1 MIQSHLELYLDGQW
15 KTYQTYNQTIFDERR
30 DGQIKSAMCY
40 IITSEKTRFKP
51 MRKAKLVI
59 EDESVTKTFYYFAYF
74 KSQQRGENYWWHEVT
89 LLDVAKKVQGQMID
103 GLRVVQD
110 VNNSVTLYDTFKR
123 LCDTTPLRLTSQNNL
138 YNPTTDSTIVSL
150 MQSIK
155 SPEYAWSCRTLMWE
169 CLKEIG
175 MDMGGYFPSVEFGD
189 NGQYILTFF
198 PTDELVQQ
206 ISDLDYISIAEGVDA
221 NQVCSEID
229 TDIANIIATN
239 QGTASIVFP
248 GQNCW
253 VTPRTDDIQLT
264 TENCELILPNTIEKV
279 LKVTIKLE
287 GIEVETALN
296 TYADLG
302 EYLQADELDLTKYI
316 VEYKKYQSL
325 QTLGYNSSATG
336 TNSGYWTNTT
346 EMCKNNTCY
355 WTQGEKNI
363 VLVSNSY
370 YYKTGVNSKHPAVYI
385 MIQAAVFNIY
395 GAEYVE
401 GQGFKIIVN
410 GETKSVYSIRDTGVR
425 NFQFRVEYIPR
436 DTSTKL
442 RAVKQEKCDY
452 EYVLPY
458 NQRAEIV
465 DAPSLGQE
473 LDKSVNQMGV
483 NYIKAVN
490 RYKALSD
497 ILPIGTAYIDG
508 ADTYILTVNEYEQTS
523 HENITVTHTFSKNWS
538 MLSEY
543 LKQNKQYRNT
553 NIPTD
558 ILVRNLHYQDY
569 FIIAEEIL
577 EGEPGILTATYG
589 IEYAA
594 RVFAN
599 RLAGIATEV
608 NNFQIQRGYT
618 LASGG
623 VAVSCASFGVKKS
636 IVFSA
641 KMQDNLTAGKSV
653 NPDNEYY
660 CQDVLYTDEN
670 GEFNDAS
677 FENGE
682 VYFGFGYLNPLFC
695 TPNLLPRQYYLTGI
709 GFNVLHR
716 LVLSEKF
723 AVKKSSA
730 EHINFTYQVHFVSDM
745 PDIVIGGLLAENN
758 PLVVD
763 LTADLDYYLWG
774 LTKPL
779 SKLAVTVTSVSG
791 LQLAHITTENKAQ
804 YWTVGKS
811 NSENQL
817 YFSLGLTLAD
827 KMPGNY
833 IGWAITDGTG
843 KLYIARN
850 SHANENQ
857 TLYFNHMHK
866 YHEQD

>member
-1 MIQSHLELYLDGQW
+1 MIKSHLELYLDGQW
-15 KTYQTYNQTIFDERR
+15 KTYHTYNQTVFDERR

-40 IITSEKTRFKP
+40 IVTQEKTRFKP

-59 EDESVTKTFYYFAYF
+59 QDETTTKTFYYFAYF
-74 KSQQRGENYWWHEVT
+74 KSQKRGPNYWWHEVT
-89 LLDVAKKVQGQMID
+89 LIDVAKRVQGQMID

-110 VNNSVTLYDTFKR
+110 TNNSVTLYDTFKR
-123 LCDTTPLRLTSQNNL
+123 LCDTTPLRLTTQSNL

-150 MQSIK
+150 MQSIR

-189 NGQYILTFF
+189 NGQYVLTFF
-198 PTDELVQQ
+198 PTDEITQTINGLN
-206 ISDLDYISIAEGVDA
+206 YISIAEGVDA

-248 GQNCW
+248 AQNGW
-253 VTPRTDDIQLT
+253 ITPRTDDVQLT
-264 TENCELILPNTIEKV
+264 SDNCEIQTPNTIEKV
-279 LKVTIKLE
+279 LHVYLNIN
-287 GIEVETALN
+287 GIE
-296 TYADLG
+296 ADGSKPGGASTGQIRPLTEILG
-302 EYLQADELDLTKYI
+302 GRTILEITDY
-316 VEYKKYQSL
+316 VPEYKKYQSL
-325 QTLGYNSSATG
+325 ERLNRATYDKYNITPC
-336 TNSGYWTNTT
+336 W
-346 EMCKNNTCY
+346 NNTIY
-355 WTQGEKNI
+355 WEENSNKIVVCSLVTSTVTVGNRGNI
-363 VLVSNSY
+363 DL
-370 YYKTGVNSKHPAVYI
+370 
-385 MIQAAVFNIY
+385 MLQAAVLSQFSANDPKDRSKLDID
-395 GAEYVE
+395 
-401 GQGFKIIVN
+401 GQEAHLFDVHAGMDP
-410 GETKSVYSIRDTGVR
+410 RPL
-425 NFQFRVEYIPR
+425 QFRVEYIPR

-442 RAVKQEKCDY
+442 RSVKQEKCDY

-483 NYIKAVN
+483 NYIKTVN
-490 RYKALSD
+490 RYNALSD
-497 ILPIGTAYIDG
+497 ILPIGTAYVEG

-569 FIIAEEIL
+569 FVIAEDIL
-577 EGEPGILTATYG
+577 EGETGILTAAYG
-589 IEYAA
+589 IEYAS
-594 RVFAN
+594 RVFAD
-599 RLAGIATEV
+599 RVAGTVTEV
-608 NNFQIQRGYT
+608 NNFQLQGGST
-618 LASGG
+618 LVSGG
-623 VAVSCASFGVKKS
+623 VAVSCTSFGVKKS

-653 NPDNEYY
+653 DPDNEYY
-660 CQDVLYTDEN
+660 CQDVLYTDGD
-670 GEFNDAS
+670 GEFNDS
-677 FENGE
+677 PFSNGE
-682 VYFGFGYLNPLFC
+682 VYFGFGYLNSFFC
-695 TPNLLPRQYYLTGI
+695 SPNLLPRQVYVAGI
-709 GFNVLHR
+709 GYNVLER

-779 SKLAVTVTSVSG
+779 SKLAVAVTGNDGS
-791 LQLAHITTENKAQ
+791 QLVHITTSNKAQ
-804 YWTVGKS
+804 YWTISRNNSS
-811 NSENQL
+811 NSC
-817 YFSLGLTLAD
+817 YFSLALALQG
-827 KMPGNY
+827 KMVGNY
-833 IGWAITDGTG
+833 IGWAITDATG
-843 KLYIARN
+843 KIYIARN

>member
-1 MIQSHLELYLDGQW
+1 MIKSHLELYLDGQW
-15 KTYQTYNQTIFDERR
+15 KTYHTYNQTVFDERR

-40 IITSEKTRFKP
+40 IVTQEKTRFKP

-59 EDESVTKTFYYFAYF
+59 QDETTTKTFYYFAYF
-74 KSQQRGENYWWHEVT
+74 KSQKRGPNYWWHEVT
-89 LLDVAKKVQGQMID
+89 LIDVAKRVQGQMID

-110 VNNSVTLYDTFKR
+110 TNNSVTLYDTFKR
-123 LCDTTPLRLTSQNNL
+123 LCDTTPLRLTTQSNL

-150 MQSIK
+150 MQSIR

-189 NGQYILTFF
+189 NGKYILTFF
-198 PTDELVQQ
+198 PTDEITQT
-206 ISDLDYISIAEGVDA
+206 INDLDYISIAEGVEA

-248 GQNCW
+248 GQNGW
-253 VTPRTDDIQLT
+253 ITPRTDDVQLT
-264 TENCELILPNTIEKV
+264 SDNCEIQIPSNIEKI
-279 LKVTIKLE
+279 IKIYINQKSIKIGDDSLF
-287 GIEVETALN
+287 GITGDEAL
-296 TYADLG
+296 DV
-302 EYLQADELDLTKYI
+302 TKYFP
-316 VEYKKYQSL
+316 EYKKYISL
-325 QTLGYNSSATG
+325 ETKSNNQYEILN
-336 TNSGYWTNTT
+336 TNLY
-346 EMCKNNTCY
+346 KNNTCY
-355 WTQGEKNI
+355 WSEDDQKITVVSTKYPSGWGVQFNRLAIFSAITSAIYTQYSPCGKEDG
-363 VLVSNSY
+363 SY
-370 YYKTGVNSKHPAVYI
+370 YITINGQKTD
-385 MIQAAVFNIY
+385 FNY
-395 GAEYVE
+395 M
-401 GQGFKIIVN
+401 FL
-410 GETKSVYSIRDTGVR
+410 ETDPRPL
-425 NFQFRVEYIPR
+425 QFRVEYVPR

-483 NYIKAVN
+483 NYIKTVN
-490 RYKALSD
+490 RYNALSD
-497 ILPIGTAYIDG
+497 ILPIGTAYVEG

-569 FIIAEEIL
+569 FVIAEDIL
-577 EGEPGILTATYG
+577 EGETGILTAAYG
-589 IEYAA
+589 IEYAS
-594 RVFAN
+594 RVFAD
-599 RLAGIATEV
+599 RVAGTVTEV
-608 NNFQIQRGYT
+608 NNFQLQGGST
-618 LASGG
+618 LVSGG
-623 VAVSCASFGVKKS
+623 VAVSCTSFGVKKS

-653 NPDNEYY
+653 DPDNEYY
-660 CQDVLYTDEN
+660 CQDVLYTDGD
-670 GEFNDAS
+670 GEFNDS
-677 FENGE
+677 PFSNGE
-682 VYFGFGYLNPLFC
+682 VYFGFGYLNSFFC
-695 TPNLLPRQYYLTGI
+695 SPNLLPRQVYVAGI
-709 GFNVLHR
+709 GYNVLER

-779 SKLAVTVTSVSG
+779 SKLAVAVTGNDGS
-791 LQLAHITTENKAQ
+791 QLVHITTSNKAQ
-804 YWTVGKS
+804 YWTISRNNSS
-811 NSENQL
+811 NSC
-817 YFSLGLTLAD
+817 YFSLALALQG
-827 KMPGNY
+827 KMVGNY
-833 IGWAITDGTG
+833 IGWAITDATG
-843 KLYIARN
+843 KIYIARN

>member
-1 MIQSHLELYLDGQW
+1 MIKSHLELYLDGQW
-15 KTYQTYNQTIFDERR
+15 KTYHTYNQMVFDERR

-40 IITSEKTRFKP
+40 IVTQEKTRFKP

-59 EDESVTKTFYYFAYF
+59 QDETTTKTFYYFAYF
-74 KSQQRGENYWWHEVT
+74 KSQKRGPNYWWHEVT
-89 LLDVAKKVQGQMID
+89 LIDVAKRVQGQMID

-110 VNNSVTLYDTFKR
+110 ANNSVTLYDTFKR
-123 LCDTTPLRLTSQNNL
+123 LCDTTPLRLTTQSNL
-138 YNPTTDSTIVSL
+138 YNPTTDSAIVSL
-150 MQSIK
+150 MQSIR

-189 NGQYILTFF
+189 NGQYVLTFF
-198 PTDELVQQ
+198 PTDEITQTINGLN
-206 ISDLDYISIAEGVDA
+206 YISIAEGVDA

-248 GQNCW
+248 AQNGW
-253 VTPRTDDIQLT
+253 ITPRTDDVQLT
-264 TENCELILPNTIEKV
+264 SDNCEIQTPNTIEKV
-279 LKVTIKLE
+279 LHVYLNIN
-287 GIEVETALN
+287 GIE
-296 TYADLG
+296 ADGSKPGGASTGQIRPLTEILG
-302 EYLQADELDLTKYI
+302 GRTILEITDY
-316 VEYKKYQSL
+316 VPEYKKYQSL
-325 QTLGYNSSATG
+325 ERLNRATYDKYNITPC
-336 TNSGYWTNTT
+336 W
-346 EMCKNNTCY
+346 NNTIY
-355 WTQGEKNI
+355 WEENSNKIVVCSLVTSTVTVGNRGNI
-363 VLVSNSY
+363 DL
-370 YYKTGVNSKHPAVYI
+370 
-385 MIQAAVFNIY
+385 MLQAAVLSQFSANDPKDRSKLDID
-395 GAEYVE
+395 
-401 GQGFKIIVN
+401 GQEAHLFDVHAGMDP
-410 GETKSVYSIRDTGVR
+410 RPL
-425 NFQFRVEYIPR
+425 QFRVEYIPR

-442 RAVKQEKCDY
+442 RSVKQEKCDY

-483 NYIKAVN
+483 NYIKTVN
-490 RYKALSD
+490 RYNALSD
-497 ILPIGTAYIDG
+497 ILPIGTAYVEG

-553 NIPTD
+553 RIPTD

-569 FIIAEEIL
+569 FVIAEDIL
-577 EGEPGILTATYG
+577 EGETGILTAAYG
-589 IEYAA
+589 IEYAS
-594 RVFAN
+594 RVFAD
-599 RLAGIATEV
+599 RVAGTVTEV
-608 NNFQIQRGYT
+608 NNFQLQGGST
-618 LASGG
+618 LVSGG
-623 VAVSCASFGVKKS
+623 VAVSCTSFGVKKS

-653 NPDNEYY
+653 DPDNEYY
-660 CQDVLYTDEN
+660 CQDVLYTDGD
-670 GEFNDAS
+670 GEFNDS
-677 FENGE
+677 PFSNGE
-682 VYFGFGYLNPLFC
+682 VYFGFGYLNSFFC
-695 TPNLLPRQYYLTGI
+695 SPNLLPRQVYVAGI
-709 GFNVLHR
+709 GYNVLER

-779 SKLAVTVTSVSG
+779 SKLAVAVTGNDGS
-791 LQLAHITTENKAQ
+791 QLVHITTSNKAQ
-804 YWTVGKS
+804 YWTISRNNSS
-811 NSENQL
+811 NSC
-817 YFSLGLTLAD
+817 YFSLALALQG
-827 KMPGNY
+827 KMVGNY
-833 IGWAITDGTG
+833 IGWAITDATG
-843 KLYIARN
+843 KIYIARN

>member
-1 MIQSHLELYLDGQW
+1 MIKSHLELYLDGQW
-15 KTYQTYNQTIFDERR
+15 KTYHTYNQTVFDERR

-40 IITSEKTRFKP
+40 IVTQEKTRFKP

-59 EDESVTKTFYYFAYF
+59 QDETTTKTFYYFAYF
-74 KSQQRGENYWWHEVT
+74 KSQKRGPNYWWHEVT
-89 LLDVAKKVQGQMID
+89 LIDVAKRVQGQMID

-110 VNNSVTLYDTFKR
+110 TNNSVTLYDTFKR
-123 LCDTTPLRLTSQNNL
+123 LCDTTPLRLTTQSNL

-150 MQSIK
+150 MQSIR

-198 PTDELVQQ
+198 PTDEITQT
-206 ISDLDYISIAEGVDA
+206 INGLDYISIAEGVDA
-221 NQVCSEID
+221 SQVCSEID

-248 GQNCW
+248 AQNGW
-253 VTPRTDDIQLT
+253 ITPRTDDVQLT
-264 TENCELILPNTIEKV
+264 SDNCEIQTPNTIEKV
-279 LKVTIKLE
+279 LHVYLNIN
-287 GIEVETALN
+287 GIE
-296 TYADLG
+296 ADGSKPGGASTGQIRPLTEILG
-302 EYLQADELDLTKYI
+302 GRTILEITDY
-316 VEYKKYQSL
+316 VPEYKKYQSL
-325 QTLGYNSSATG
+325 ERLNRATYDKYNITPC
-336 TNSGYWTNTT
+336 W
-346 EMCKNNTCY
+346 NNTIY
-355 WTQGEKNI
+355 WEENSNKIVVCSLVTSTVTVGNRGNI
-363 VLVSNSY
+363 DL
-370 YYKTGVNSKHPAVYI
+370 
-385 MIQAAVFNIY
+385 MLQAAVLSQFSANDPKDRSKLDID
-395 GAEYVE
+395 
-401 GQGFKIIVN
+401 GQEAHLFDVHAGMDP
-410 GETKSVYSIRDTGVR
+410 RPL
-425 NFQFRVEYIPR
+425 QFRVEYIPR

-442 RAVKQEKCDY
+442 RSVKQEKCDY

-483 NYIKAVN
+483 NYIKTVN
-490 RYKALSD
+490 RYNALSD
-497 ILPIGTAYIDG
+497 ILPIGTAYVEG

-569 FIIAEEIL
+569 FVIAEDIL
-577 EGEPGILTATYG
+577 EGETGILTAAYG
-589 IEYAA
+589 IEYAS
-594 RVFAN
+594 RVFAD
-599 RLAGIATEV
+599 RVAGTVTEV
-608 NNFQIQRGYT
+608 NNFQLQGGST
-618 LASGG
+618 LVSGG
-623 VAVSCASFGVKKS
+623 VAVSCTSFGVKKS

-653 NPDNEYY
+653 DPGNEYY
-660 CQDVLYTDEN
+660 CQDVLYTDGD
-670 GEFNDAS
+670 GEFNDS
-677 FENGE
+677 PFSNGE
-682 VYFGFGYLNPLFC
+682 VYFGFGYLNSFFC
-695 TPNLLPRQYYLTGI
+695 SPNLLPRQVYVAGI
-709 GFNVLHR
+709 GYNVLER

-779 SKLAVTVTSVSG
+779 SKLAVAVTGNDGS
-791 LQLAHITTENKAQ
+791 QLVHITTSNKAQ
-804 YWTVGKS
+804 YWTISRNNSS
-811 NSENQL
+811 NSC
-817 YFSLGLTLAD
+817 YFSLALALQG
-827 KMPGNY
+827 KMVGNY
-833 IGWAITDGTG
+833 IGWAITDATG
-843 KLYIARN
+843 KIYIARN

>member
-1 MIQSHLELYLDGQW
+1 MIKSHLELYLDGQW
-15 KTYQTYNQTIFDERR
+15 KTYHTYNQAVFDERR

-40 IITSEKTRFKP
+40 IVTQEKTRFKP
-51 MRKAKLVI
+51 MRKAKLVVQ
-59 EDESVTKTFYYFAYF
+59 DETTTKTFYYFAYF
-74 KSQQRGENYWWHEVT
+74 KSQKRGPNYWWHEVT
-89 LLDVAKKVQGQMID
+89 LIDVAKRVQGQMID

-110 VNNSVTLYDTFKR
+110 TNNSVTLYDTFKR
-123 LCDTTPLRLTSQNNL
+123 LCDTTPLRLTTQSNL

-150 MQSIK
+150 MQSIR

-189 NGQYILTFF
+189 NGQYVLTFF
-198 PTDELVQQ
+198 PTDEITQTINGLN
-206 ISDLDYISIAEGVDA
+206 YISIAEGVDA

-248 GQNCW
+248 AQNGW
-253 VTPRTDDIQLT
+253 ITPRTDDVQLT
-264 TENCELILPNTIEKV
+264 SDNCEIQTPNTIEKV
-279 LKVTIKLE
+279 LHVYLNIN
-287 GIEVETALN
+287 GIE
-296 TYADLG
+296 ADGSKPGGASTGQIRPLTEILG
-302 EYLQADELDLTKYI
+302 GRTILEITDY
-316 VEYKKYQSL
+316 VPEYKKYQSL
-325 QTLGYNSSATG
+325 ERLNRATYDKYNITPC
-336 TNSGYWTNTT
+336 W
-346 EMCKNNTCY
+346 NNTIY
-355 WTQGEKNI
+355 WEENSNKIVVCSLVTSTVTVGNRGNI
-363 VLVSNSY
+363 DL
-370 YYKTGVNSKHPAVYI
+370 
-385 MIQAAVFNIY
+385 MLQAAVLSQFSANDPKDRSKLDID
-395 GAEYVE
+395 
-401 GQGFKIIVN
+401 GQEAHLFDVHAGMDP
-410 GETKSVYSIRDTGVR
+410 RPL
-425 NFQFRVEYIPR
+425 QFRVEYIPR

-442 RAVKQEKCDY
+442 RSVKQEKCDY

-483 NYIKAVN
+483 NYIKTVN
-490 RYKALSD
+490 RYNALSD
-497 ILPIGTAYIDG
+497 ILPIGTAYVEG

-569 FIIAEEIL
+569 FVIAEDIL
-577 EGEPGILTATYG
+577 EGETGILTAAYG
-589 IEYAA
+589 IEYAS
-594 RVFAN
+594 RVFAD
-599 RLAGIATEV
+599 RVAGTVTEV
-608 NNFQIQRGYT
+608 NNFQLQGGST
-618 LASGG
+618 LVSGG
-623 VAVSCASFGVKKS
+623 VAVSCTSFGVKKS

-653 NPDNEYY
+653 DPDNEYY
-660 CQDVLYTDEN
+660 CQDVLYTDGD
-670 GEFNDAS
+670 GEFNDS
-677 FENGE
+677 PFSNGE
-682 VYFGFGYLNPLFC
+682 VYFGFGYLNSFFC
-695 TPNLLPRQYYLTGI
+695 SPNLLPRQVYVAGI
-709 GFNVLHR
+709 GYNVLER

-779 SKLAVTVTSVSG
+779 SKLAVAVTGNDGS
-791 LQLAHITTENKAQ
+791 QLVHITTSNKAQ
-804 YWTVGKS
+804 YWTISRNNSS
-811 NSENQL
+811 NSC
-817 YFSLGLTLAD
+817 YFSLALALQG
-827 KMPGNY
+827 KMVGNY
-833 IGWAITDGTG
+833 IGWAITDATG
-843 KLYIARN
+843 KIYIARN

>member
-1 MIQSHLELYLDGQW
+1 MIKSHLELYLDGQW
-15 KTYQTYNQTIFDERR
+15 KTYHTYNQTVFDERR

-40 IITSEKTRFKP
+40 IVTQEKTRFKP

-59 EDESVTKTFYYFAYF
+59 QDETTTKTFYYFAYF
-74 KSQQRGENYWWHEVT
+74 KSQKRGPNYWWHEVT
-89 LLDVAKKVQGQMID
+89 LIDVAKRVQGQMID

-110 VNNSVTLYDTFKR
+110 TNNSVTLYDTFKR
-123 LCDTTPLRLTSQNNL
+123 LCDTTPLRLTTQSNL

-150 MQSIK
+150 MQSIR

-189 NGQYILTFF
+189 NGQYVLTFF
-198 PTDELVQQ
+198 PTDEITQTINGLN
-206 ISDLDYISIAEGVDA
+206 YISIAEGVDA

-248 GQNCW
+248 GQNGW
-253 VTPRTDDIQLT
+253 VTPRAEDIQLT
-264 TENCELILPNTIEKV
+264 TDNCELLLPNQAEKI
-279 LKVTIKLE
+279 LKVTIRLE
-287 GIEVETALN
+287 GIEVETAHN
-296 TYADLG
+296 KYEDLG
-302 EYLQADELDLTKYI
+302 EYLQADDLDVTKYF

-325 QTLGYNSSATG
+325 QTLGYNSNS
-336 TNSGYWTNTT
+336 NNDSGYKTNTT
-346 EMCKNNTCY
+346 EVCKNNTCY
-355 WTQGEKNI
+355 WTQGENRI
-363 VLVSNSY
+363 VLVPDSY
-370 YYKTGVNSKHPAVYI
+370 YFKTAVASKHPAVYN

-395 GAEYVE
+395 GIETE
-401 GQGFKIIVN
+401 TGFMISVN
-410 GETKSVYSIRDTGVR
+410 GEEKPVYSINDTGMR
-425 NFQFRVEYIPR
+425 GFQFRVEYIPR

-483 NYIKAVN
+483 NYIKTVN
-490 RYKALSD
+490 RYNALSD
-497 ILPIGTAYIDG
+497 ILPIGTAYVEG

-569 FIIAEEIL
+569 FVIAEDIL
-577 EGEPGILTATYG
+577 EGETGILTAAYG
-589 IEYAA
+589 IEYAS
-594 RVFAN
+594 RVFAD
-599 RLAGIATEV
+599 RVAGTVTEV
-608 NNFQIQRGYT
+608 NNFQLQGGST
-618 LASGG
+618 LVSGG
-623 VAVSCASFGVKKS
+623 VAVSCTSFGVKKS

-653 NPDNEYY
+653 DPDNEYY
-660 CQDVLYTDEN
+660 CQDVLYTDGD
-670 GEFNDAS
+670 GEFNDS
-677 FENGE
+677 PFSNGE
-682 VYFGFGYLNPLFC
+682 VYFGFGYLNSFFC
-695 TPNLLPRQYYLTGI
+695 SPNLLPRQVYVAGI
-709 GFNVLHR
+709 GYNVLER

-779 SKLAVTVTSVSG
+779 SKLAVAVTGNDGS
-791 LQLAHITTENKAQ
+791 QLVHITTSNKAQ
-804 YWTVGKS
+804 YWTISRNNSS
-811 NSENQL
+811 NSC
-817 YFSLGLTLAD
+817 YFSLALALQG
-827 KMPGNY
+827 KMVGNY
-833 IGWAITDGTG
+833 IGWAITDATG
-843 KLYIARN
+843 KIYIARN

-857 TLYFNHMHK
+857 TLYFNHLHK

>member
-74 KSQQRGENYWWHEVT
+74 KSQQRGANYWWHEVT
-89 LLDVAKKVQGQMID
+89 LIDVAKKVQGQMID

-110 VNNSVTLYDTFKR
+110 TNNSVTLYDTFKR
-123 LCDTTPLRLTSQNNL
+123 LCDTTPLRLTSQSNL
-138 YNPTTDSTIVSL
+138 YNPTTDGAIVFR

-198 PTDELVQQ
+198 PTDEIVQQ

-253 VTPRTDDIQLT
+253 VTPRTDDIRLT
-264 TENCELILPNTIEKV
+264 TDNCEVQTPNIIEKV
-279 LKVTIKLE
+279 IKIFVNQRYISLGADNGMLYDITGEEMLEVTE
-287 GIEVETALN
+287 FFP
-296 TYADLG
+296 
-302 EYLQADELDLTKYI
+302 
-316 VEYKKYQSL
+316 EYKKYQSL
-325 QTLGYNSSATG
+325 KTLGTYD
-336 TNSGYWTNTT
+336 YQIFNTDLY
-346 EMCKNNTCY
+346 KNNACY
-355 WTQGEKNI
+355 WTEDGRALTLVPTEYASGWGTGFERPAMFNLIASAIYKQYAPSGEDSDGK
-363 VLVSNSY
+363 
-370 YYKTGVNSKHPAVYI
+370 YI
-385 MIQAAVFNIY
+385 T
-395 GAEYVE
+395 
-401 GQGFKIIVN
+401 VN
-410 GETKSVYSIRDTGVR
+410 GNRVSFSYTLQSGDARTL
-425 NFQFRVEYIPR
+425 QFRVEYIPR
-436 DTSTKL
+436 DASTKL

-523 HENITVTHTFSKNWS
+523 HENITVTHAFSKNWS

-569 FIIAEEIL
+569 FIIAEEIVTGERGIL
-577 EGEPGILTATYG
+577 EGYG
-589 IEYAA
+589 IDYAR
-594 RVFAN
+594 RVFGEWRAEMV
-599 RLAGIATEV
+599 TEI
-608 NNFQIQRGYT
+608 NNFNIYGNRTTYPQKGATI
-618 LASGG
+618 
-623 VAVSCASFGVKKS
+623 SCSSFGIKKS

-641 KMQDNLTAGKSV
+641 KMQNNLSAGKKV
-653 NPDNEYY
+653 DPNNEYY
-660 CQDVLYTDEN
+660 CQDVLYCDEN
-670 GEFNDAS
+670 GEFP
-677 FENGE
+677 NGE
-682 VYFGFGYLNPLFC
+682 AICLFGYLDPTYLAPNDFPESITTMPLIHS
-695 TPNLLPRQYYLTGI
+695 TN
-709 GFNVLHR
+709 R
-716 LVLSEKF
+716 LKNTINSSTFKIN
-723 AVKKSSA
+723 KSSA

-745 PDIVIGGLLAENN
+745 SDIVIGGLLAENN

-763 LTADLDYYLWG
+763 YTSGPIFRLWG
-774 LTKPL
+774 LNKPL
-779 SKLAVTVTSVSG
+779 SKLATFVTSIDG
-791 LQLAHITTENKAQ
+791 TQIAYITDSSNRSQ
-804 YWTVGKS
+804 YWNTNRDGTLNS
-811 NSENQL
+811 NW
-817 YFSLGLTLAD
+817 FSLNLTLEG

-833 IGWAITDGTG
+833 IGWAITDGAG